1 MNDSY
6 IRGYHAGYNQ
16 AKKEISKDKAY
27 HQGYM
32 DALEYVKGILSV
44 QIARENMERGGIE

>member
-27 HQGYM
+27 NQGYK
-32 DALEYVKGILSV
+32 DALEYVKGLVSV
-44 QIARENMERGGIE
+44 RIARQNMERGDIL